1 MTEPTTPSSA
11 SSGAVT
17 PHLTCR
23 GAAEAIDYYVR
34 AFGAV
39 EQMRMAGPDGKR
51 MHASVLINGAPVLL
65 VDENLEWGLNGP
77 QQLGGSPVTLN
88 LGVDDADAWMA
99 RAVAAG
105 GTERMAVSEQFW
117 GDRYGVLEDPFG
129 HLWALVTPVRTLSP
143 QELQQATATAM
154 AES

>member
-1 MTEPTTPSSA
+1 MTDQNSTSTPTGGVA
-11 SSGAVT
+11 

-23 GAAEAIDYYVR
+23 GAAEAIDFYVR

-39 EQMRMAGPDGKR
+39 EQVRLAGPDGKL

-77 QQLGGSPVTLN
+77 QQLGGSPVTIS

-129 HLWALVTPVRTLSP
+129 HLWALVTPVRTVSV
-143 QELQQATATAM
+143 EEMQAAMTAM
-154 AES
+154 ADA